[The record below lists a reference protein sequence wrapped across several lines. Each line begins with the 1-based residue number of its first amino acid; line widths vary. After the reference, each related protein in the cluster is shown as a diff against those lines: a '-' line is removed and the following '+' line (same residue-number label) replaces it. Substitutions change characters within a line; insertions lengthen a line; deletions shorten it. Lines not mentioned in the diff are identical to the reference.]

1 MRVLL
6 DIQDNRAPFIMQI
19 LQQFKGVKTKLISN
33 EKALFIEDIKE
44 AVEEMK
50 LVKQGKLKTR
60 PVEDLINEL

>member
-6 DIQDNRAPFIMQI
+6 DIQDNMAPFIMQI
-19 LQQFKGVKTKLISN
+19 LQQFKGVKAKMISN